1 MKLPE
6 EARHIKLIPPY
17 SPGLSKDEIARKY
30 GIEKPVKLASN
41 ENPLGPSPMAVKAM
55 MEYIESTH
63 LYPDPMAA
71 ELKTAASEFFGFPSE
86 NIITGNGS
94 DEIIDFICRAYLNPG
109 DRVVIP
115 ACTFSYYRIASL
127 ACGAMVTE
135 TPMNGMKIDTRA
147 MLSKMSSGAKIAF
160 LANPN
165 NPTGT
170 YTGKKELLSLCEKI
184 SPETILV
191 LDEAYAAFARADD
204 FISGL
209 KMISDRPNVIVIN
222 TLSKSHGLA
231 GIRVGF
237 AIAGKEIIDTLYK
250 VKPPFNMNLLAI
262 KAGAAALR
270 DRAFFNLTIETTWK
284 GLDYLYSSF
293 DRLGLEYIN
302 SHTNFVLVRLGAYAK
317 IIYEELLKRGIITR
331 FMPGLPEYI
340 RVSVGLE
347 SENEQFI
354 HELEDV
360 LKNG

>member
-1 MKLPE
+1 MPT
-6 EARHIKLIPPY
+6 EAKHINLIPPY

-41 ENPLGPSPMAVKAM
+41 ENPLGPSPMAAKAM
-55 MEYIESTH
+55 RDFIESTH

-71 ELKTAASEFFGFPSE
+71 ELKTAASEFFGFPMDS
-86 NIITGNGS
+86 IITGNGS

-109 DRVVIP
+109 DKVAIP

-127 ACGAMVTE
+127 ACGATIVE
-135 TPMNGMKIDTRA
+135 TPMDGMRIDTGA
-147 MLSKMSSGAKIAF
+147 MLSGIMSGAKIAF

-170 YTGKKELLSLCEKI
+170 YMANNELLRLCEKI
-184 SPETILV
+184 PPETILV
-191 LDEAYAAFARADD
+191 LDEAYAAFARAGD
-204 FISGL
+204 FVSGL
-209 KMISDRPNVIVIN
+209 KIIKERPNVIVIN

-237 AIAGKEIIDTLYK
+237 AIAQKEIIDTLYK

-262 KAGAAALR
+262 KAGAAALK
-270 DRAFFNLTIETTWK
+270 DREFLKLTLETTWN

-293 DRLGLEYIN
+293 DRLGLAYIS
-302 SHTNFVLVRLGAYAK
+302 SHTNFVLVRIGPDAK
-317 IIYEELLKRGIITR
+317 SIYEELLKRGFITR
-331 FMPGLPEYI
+331 FISSLSEYI
-340 RVSVGLE
+340 RVSVGLLE
-347 SENEQFI
+347 ENRRFI

-360 LKNG
+360 LRHG

>member
-1 MKLPE
+1 LKKPS
-6 EARHIKLIPPY
+6 EARHINLIPPY
-17 SPGLSKDEIARKY
+17 SPGLTKDEIARKY

-41 ENPLGPSPMAVKAM
+41 ENPLGPSPMAVKSMRAF
-55 MEYIESTH
+55 IESTH

-71 ELKTAASEFFGFPSE
+71 ELKAAASEFFGFPME

-109 DRVVIP
+109 DKVVIP

-127 ACGAMVTE
+127 ASGASIIE
-135 TPMNGMKIDTRA
+135 TPMDRMRIDTNGM
-147 MLSKMSSGAKIAF
+147 LSGILSGAKIAF

-170 YTGKKELLSLCEKI
+170 YTGRNELINLCEKI
-184 SPETILV
+184 PSETILV

-204 FISGL
+204 FMSGL
-209 KMISDRPNVIVIN
+209 KIIKERPNVVVIN

-237 AIAGKEIIDTLYK
+237 AIAQKEIIDTLYK

-262 KAGAAALR
+262 KAGAEALKDR
-270 DRAFFNLTIETTWK
+270 DFLRLTLDTTWK

-293 DRLGLEYIN
+293 SRLGIDFIN
-302 SHTNFVLVRLGAYAK
+302 SHTNFVLLK
-317 IIYEELLKRGIITR
+317 IGPDARSIYEELLKRGLITR
-331 FMPGLPEYI
+331 FISGLPEYI

-347 SENEQFI
+347 EENRSFI
-354 HELEDV
+354 HELEDI
-360 LKNG
+360 LRHA

>member
-1 MKLPE
+1 MPS
-6 EARHIKLIPPY
+6 EAKHINLIPPY

-30 GIEKPVKLASN
+30 GIGKPVKLASN

-55 MEYIESTH
+55 KKFIENTN
-63 LYPDPMAA
+63 LYPDPMAT
-71 ELKTAASEFFGFPSE
+71 ELKTAASEFFGFPAE

-127 ACGAMVTE
+127 ACGASVVE
-135 TPMNGMKIDTRA
+135 TPMDGMRIDTGA
-147 MLSKMSSGAKIAF
+147 MLSEIMGGVKIAF

-170 YTGKKELLSLCEKI
+170 YTGRDELANLCSKMP
-184 SPETILV
+184 PETILV

-204 FISGL
+204 FLSGL
-209 KMISDRPNVIVIN
+209 EIINERPNVIVIN
-222 TLSKSHGLA
+222 TLSKSLGLA

-270 DRAFFNLTIETTWK
+270 DKDFLRLTLDTTWK
-284 GLDYLYSSF
+284 GLDYLCSSF
-293 DRLGLEYIN
+293 ERLGLDYIS
-302 SHTNFVLVRLGAYAK
+302 SHTNFVLVRLGPDARSV
-317 IIYEELLKRGIITR
+317 YEELLKRGLITR
-331 FMPGLPEYI
+331 FMSGLAEYI
-340 RVSVGLE
+340 RISVGLDD
-347 SENEQFI
+347 ENKRFI
-354 HELEDV
+354 HELEDI
-360 LKNG
+360 LSNN

>member
-1 MKLPE
+1 LKKPS
-6 EARHIKLIPPY
+6 EAKHINLIPPY

-55 MEYIESTH
+55 KAFIESTH
-63 LYPDPMAA
+63 LYPDPMAV
-71 ELKTAASEFFGFPSE
+71 ELKTAASEFFGFPAE

-94 DEIIDFICRAYLNPG
+94 DEIIDFICRAYLNPE

-115 ACTFSYYRIASL
+115 ACTFSYYRIAAL
-127 ACGAMVTE
+127 ACGASVVE
-135 TPMNGMKIDTRA
+135 TPMDGMRIDTSA
-147 MLSKMSSGAKIAF
+147 MLSEILSSVKIAF

-170 YTGKKELLSLCEKI
+170 YTGRDELVNLCSKI
-184 SPETILV
+184 PSETILV

-204 FISGL
+204 FMSGL
-209 KMISDRPNVIVIN
+209 EIIKERPNVIVIN

-231 GIRVGF
+231 GVRVGF
-237 AIAGKEIIDTLYK
+237 AIAHKETIDTLYK

-270 DRAFFNLTIETTWK
+270 DRDFLRLTLNTTWK

-293 DRLGLEYIN
+293 DRLGLNFIN
-302 SHTNFVLVRLGAYAK
+302 SHTNFVLLRIGPDARSV
-317 IIYEELLKRGIITR
+317 YEELLKRGLITR
-331 FMPGLPEYI
+331 FMPGLIEYI

-347 SENEQFI
+347 EENRRFI
-354 HELEDV
+354 QELDDI
-360 LKNG
+360 LTHT

>member
-1 MKLPE
+1 MKLPA
-6 EARHIKLIPPY
+6 EARHINLIPPY
-17 SPGLSKDEIARKY
+17 SPGLSKDEIALKY

-41 ENPLGPSPMAVKAM
+41 ENPLGPSPMAAEAM
-55 MEYIESTH
+55 RTFIGSTH

-71 ELKTAASEFFGFPSE
+71 ELKSAASKFFGFPAD

-115 ACTFSYYRIASL
+115 SCTFSYYRIASL
-127 ACGAMVTE
+127 ACGATVAE
-135 TPMNGMKIDTRA
+135 TPMDGMKIDAGA
-147 MLSKMSSGAKIAF
+147 MLSEMSSGAKIAF

-170 YTGKKELLSLCEKI
+170 YTGKKELLNLCEKM
-184 SPETILV
+184 SPESILV

-204 FISGL
+204 FVSGL
-209 KMISDRPNVIVIN
+209 KLISQRPNVIVIN

-237 AIAGKEIIDTLYK
+237 AVASKEIIDTLYK

-262 KAGAAALR
+262 KAGAAALQDKDFLR
-270 DRAFFNLTIETTWK
+270 LTIETTWK
-284 GLDYLYSSF
+284 GLDFLYSSF
-293 DRLGLEYIN
+293 SRLGLEYVS
-302 SHTNFVLVRLGAYAK
+302 SHTNFVLVRLGSDAK
-317 IIYEELLKRGIITR
+317 TIYEKLLKRGLITR
-331 FMPGLPEYI
+331 FMQGLPEYI

-347 SENEQFI
+347 NENEQFI
-354 HELEDV
+354 QELEDII
-360 LKNG
+360 KNG

>member
-1 MKLPE
+1 MKLPS
-6 EARHIKLIPPY
+6 EAKHINLIPPY

-41 ENPLGPSPMAVKAM
+41 ENPLGPSPMAFKAM
-55 MEYIESTH
+55 REFIESTH
-63 LYPDPMAA
+63 LYPDPMAT
-71 ELKTAASEFFGFPSE
+71 ELKTAASEFFGFPAE

-109 DRVVIP
+109 DKVAIP

-127 ACGAMVTE
+127 ACGATVTE
-135 TPMNGMKIDTRA
+135 TPMDGMRIDAGA
-147 MLSKMSSGAKIAF
+147 MLTEILSGAKIAF

-170 YTGKKELLSLCEKI
+170 YTGEKELLDLCEKI

-191 LDEAYAAFARADD
+191 LDEAYAAFSRADD
-204 FISGL
+204 FVSGL
-209 KMISDRPNVIVIN
+209 KIIQDRPNVIVIN

-237 AIAGKEIIDTLYK
+237 AIANKDIIDTLYK

-270 DRAFFNLTIETTWK
+270 DRDFLSLTLETTWK

-293 DRLGLEYIN
+293 SRLGLDYIS
-302 SHTNFVLVRLGAYAK
+302 SHTNFVLVRLGADAK
-317 IIYEELLKRGIITR
+317 TIYEELLKRGLITR
-331 FMPGLPEYI
+331 FILGLPEYI

-347 SENEQFI
+347 KENERFI
-354 HELEDV
+354 HELEDI
-360 LKNG
+360 LKHG